1 MSVATSSMTENH
13 VWIVGSLAVLVLIA
27 LGLMAW
33 DLKANVEPRRAM
45 ERRRAKHSMDK
56 LA

>member
-1 MSVATSSMTENH
+1 MTETH
-13 VWIVGSLAVLVLIA
+13 VWIVGGFAVLVLIA

-33 DLKANVEPRRAM
+33 DLKANVEPRRRA
-45 ERRRAKHSMDK
+45 ELRKSAPQRRMDK